1 MNKTQQ
7 NRYDSLYQQH
17 VNALRRQGK
26 AATTIDVY
34 SRAVRRLTAFFNRCP
49 DQLSQDDFKTYFDA
63 LVKSHSW
70 STVKVD
76 RNGLQFFYK
85 YVLDQQWNWVDIVK
99 PPQKKVLPDIL
110 TVTEVEHLI
119 NSTRELRYQTFLLTA
134 YSMGLRL
141 GEALNLLVGDIDKA
155 RMKVHVRLGK
165 GKKDRFVTL
174 PKTTLVALR
183 KYWSTH
189 KNPQR
194 IFPAG
199 RTTELRHGA
208 TVAMDRGGLQKSIR
222 VIVKDCGIHKRITIH
237 SLRHCYGAHLVEAG
251 LNLRAIQQE
260 MGHESPLTTALY
272 TQLTEV
278 ALQQSSAVINRLV
291 NRLQLRL
298 DGEV

>member
-1 MNKTQQ
+1 MNKAQQ
-7 NRYDSLYQQH
+7 AKFDSLYQQH
-17 VNALRRQGK
+17 VNALHRQGK

-34 SRAVRRLTAFFNRCP
+34 SRAVRRLAAFFDQCP
-49 DQLSQDDFKTYFDA
+49 DSLTPAHFKTYFDA

-70 STVKVD
+70 STVRVD

-85 YVLDQQWNWVDIVK
+85 HVLDKTWNWVDIVK
-99 PPQKKVLPDIL
+99 PPQKTVLPDIL
-110 TVTEVEHLI
+110 SVKQVEQLI
-119 NSTRELRYQTFLLTA
+119 NGTRELRYQTFLLTV

-141 GEALNLLVGDIDKA
+141 GEALNLQIGDIDNT

-174 PKTTLVALR
+174 PEATLTALR
-183 KYWSTH
+183 KYWLTH
-189 KNPQR
+189 KNPLLL
-194 IFPAG
+194 FPTG
-199 RTTELRHGA
+199 TTPQLRRVA
-208 TVAMDRGGLQKSIR
+208 TEVMSRGGLQKSIR
-222 VIVKDCGIHKRITIH
+222 VIVKDCGIHKRITLH

>member
-1 MNKTQQ
+1 MNKAQQ
-7 NRYDSLYQQH
+7 NKFDSLYQQH

-34 SRAVRRLTAFFNRCP
+34 SRAVRRITAFFDRCP
-49 DQLSQDDFKTYFDA
+49 DRLTQDDFKAYFDA

-85 YVLDQQWNWVDIVK
+85 HILDKHWNWVDIVK
-99 PPQKKVLPDIL
+99 PPKKEVLPDIL
-110 TVTEVEHLI
+110 SIKEVEQLI
-119 NSTRELRYQTFLLTA
+119 NGTRELRYQTFLLTA

-141 GEALNLLVGDIDKA
+141 SEALNLLVGDIDNA

-165 GKKDRFVTL
+165 GRKDRFVTL
-174 PKTTLVALR
+174 PTATLAALR
-183 KYWSTH
+183 KYWLTH
-189 KNPQR
+189 KNPSL

-199 RTTELRHGA
+199 KTPQIRHSA
-208 TVAMDRGGLQKSIR
+208 KRAMDRGGLQKSIR
-222 VIVKDCGIHKRITIH
+222 VIVKDCGIHKRVTIH

-251 LNLRAIQQE
+251 LNLRAIQHE
-260 MGHESPLTTALY
+260 MGHESPQTTALY
-272 TQLTEV
+272 TQLTETTR
-278 ALQQSSAVINRLV
+278 QNSSSVINRLV
-291 NRLQLRL
+291 NRLSLRL